1 MPYSVNSNISSVAF
15 YSLGKLDWFLEGEDR
30 HVVVEPVGPVGGGDG
45 VTQYPPTGI
54 EPSPKI

>member
-30 HVVVEPVGPVGGGDG
+30 HVVVEPVGPGGGGDG
-45 VTQYPPTGI
+45 VT
-54 EPSPKI
+54 